1 MVQSIVDFL
10 SGLKKGVFGITL
22 VANTQPKMNKTNNP
36 YFGRVTKVTRLT
48 NVAIGYSYE
57 NTIKNRLER
66 AGSENT
72 DFKSE
77 APKGRHWVEGY
88 ENILLQSN
96 KDDTQYYLRTT
107 MRKNTK
113 ASVTYLVDNRP
124 ATDEE
129 INEFKAFFPKS
140 STSNKQTEAGLQD
153 EEQVVVRDYK
163 LESIQSLTLGNLNY
177 LRAK

>member
-1 MVQSIVDFL
+1 MVQSIVDFV

-22 VANTQPKMNKTNNP
+22 VAHTEPKMNKTNNP

-57 NTIKNRLER
+57 NTINNRLER
-66 AGSENT
+66 AGVENT

-96 KDDTQYYLRTT
+96 KDSEQYYIRTT

-113 ASVTYLVDNRP
+113 ASVEYLVDNRP
-124 ATDEE
+124 ATEEE
-129 INEFKAFFPKS
+129 INAFKEFFPKS
-140 STSNKQTEAGLQD
+140 STSTKQTEAGLQD
-153 EEQVVVRDYK
+153 SEQVVVRDYK

>member
-1 MVQSIVDFL
+1 MVQSIVDFVN
-10 SGLKKGVFGITL
+10 GLKKGVFGVVL
-22 VANTQPKMNKTNNP
+22 VAHTEPKMNKTNNP

-57 NTIKNRLER
+57 NTIHNRLER
-66 AGSENT
+66 FDIENAE
-72 DFKSE
+72 FKSE
-77 APKGRHWVEGY
+77 APKGRHWVQGY

-96 KDDTQYYLRTT
+96 KDSEQYYLRTT
-107 MRKNTK
+107 MRRNTK
-113 ASVTYLVDNRP
+113 ASVEYLVDGRP

-129 INEFKAFFPKS
+129 IDAFKAFFPKTA
-140 STSNKQTEAGLQD
+140 TSAKQAEVGLD
-153 EEQVVVRDYK
+153 DSEQVIVRDYK

>member
-10 SGLKKGVFGITL
+10 NGLKKGVFGITL
-22 VANTQPKMNKTNNP
+22 VAQTEPKMNKRGNQ

-57 NTIKNRLER
+57 NTINNRLER
-66 AGSENT
+66 AGIEGI
-72 DFKSE
+72 DFQTE

-96 KDDTQYYLRTT
+96 KNSEQYYLRTT
-107 MRKNTK
+107 MRANTK
-113 ASVTYLVDNRP
+113 AVVEYLVDNRP
-124 ATDEE
+124 ATEQE
-129 INEFKAFFPKS
+129 INEFKVFFPKQS
-140 STSNKQTEAGLQD
+140 SSLKQAEAGLED
-153 EEQVVVRDYK
+153 SEQVVVRDYK
-163 LESIQSLTLGNLNY
+163 LESIQSLTLGNMNY